1 MSLDCLV
8 MTRQGVF
15 GLIILV
21 LVCGVPCLT
30 TFRQGARVPSTDI
43 LDTDGTLMVYAPISK
58 QTEMRLALNATHSRC
73 QALRVGP
80 MQCYRVGWCVS
91 CMSAGAVGGRTQE
104 NVARVRSGE
113 RIRRHLLQNVNV
125 QLSREGASTILLGS
139 KIILPRGRAEA

>member
-1 MSLDCLV
+1 MLLDCLV
-8 MTRQGVF
+8 MTRQGVS

-21 LVCGVPCLT
+21 LLCGVPCLT

-43 LDTDGTLMVYAPISK
+43 FDIDGTLMVYATISK
-58 QTEMRLALNATHSRC
+58 QTEMRLALNATNSRC

-80 MQCYRVGWCVS
+80 MQCYRVS

-113 RIRRHLLQNVNV
+113 RIRRHLLQNVKV
-125 QLSREGASTILLGS
+125 QLSREGTSTILLGS